1 MHEMD
6 LVDGVAVKVLPH
18 PEHGGFRVRC
28 VVDRQQED
36 AAGLRARDRGAG
48 GLAGGELHSL
58 SS

>member
-1 MHEMD
+1 MD